1 MGTALQFAIVLVLIL
16 AIIASFCV
24 FSGKGVL
31 CGAREKFA
39 SPRAH
44 EVYRKSQ
51 DLFSRAPDGATYSV
65 YKSVVPGADPV
76 LYTDV
81 RKLWT
86 KGALSPETVQSSL

>member
-1 MGTALQFAIVLVLIL
+1 MKSALQFALIVVLIL
-16 AIIASFCV
+16 AIVASFCL
-24 FSGKGVL
+24 FFGKGVL
-31 CGAREKFA
+31 CGGREKFA

-44 EVYRKSQ
+44 EVYSKSQ

-81 RKLWT
+81 RKLWA
-86 KGALSPETVQSSL
+86 KGALSPETVQSAL

>member
-1 MGTALQFAIVLVLIL
+1 MKTPLLLALVVVLLLAAI
-16 AIIASFCV
+16 AGFCI
-24 FSGKGVL
+24 FFGKGAL
-31 CGAREKFA
+31 CGREKFA

-44 EVYRKSQ
+44 EVYNKSQ

-86 KGALSPETVQSSL
+86 KGALSPETVQSAL